1 VDTRGDTDEGV
12 QDDACWRALAF
23 RLGEDELLVAS
34 ESIAEVL
41 DLPQPVTRIP
51 GAPAWIAGV
60 VAIRGVITLIVDL
73 AGLLGIADAGAGR
86 SRRLLLARALDSS
99 PVGLLVT
106 DVIGTR
112 ELAAGPQ
119 PAVPAAG
126 PEVDGALRDCAST
139 DGQPR
144 RVLHIETLLRSEA
157 FRTVR
162 P

>member
-1 VDTRGDTDEGV
+1 MDTRGDTDEDV
-12 QDDACWRALAF
+12 QDGARWRALAF

-51 GAPAWIAGV
+51 GTPAWIAGV
-60 VAIRGVITLIVDL
+60 AAIRGVITLIVDL

-86 SRRLLLARALDSS
+86 RLLLARTPDFA

-119 PAVPAAG
+119 PATLAGG
-126 PEVDGALRDCAST
+126 PEVDAALRSFAST
-139 DGQPR
+139 DRQPR
-144 RVLHIETLLRSEA
+144 RVLDIETLLRSEA